1 MKKEAFMSAEAFK
14 IAKEISSL
22 RQNIQQIELKI
33 SDENK
38 RVTHIVLARSQRQEQ
53 LMNDQDSLKEMRIM
67 LQKNENEIAK
77 TQINLDKDTLSL
89 KSLTN
94 NQQLLALEKSIE
106 HNRLLIDELE
116 NTGLSQLE
124 KIDELELEIRESQ
137 DFLKGSEDSLI
148 EISKEVDLLV
158 LEHQSQI
165 DIKNKRIKLLYEQL
179 PEIFREKIK
188 STIAKKIPQSSFT
201 RIKNGCCE
209 FCRLSLSKVDISNI
223 EDHLKL
229 KSCSGCS
236 RIFIPEQAFY

>member
-1 MKKEAFMSAEAFK
+1 MSAEAFK
-14 IAKEISSL
+14 IAKEINSL
-22 RQNIQQIELKI
+22 RQNIQQIEHKI

-38 RVTHIVLARSQRQEQ
+38 RVTHIILARSQRQQQ
-53 LMNDQDSLKEMRIM
+53 LMEDQDSLKEIKAM
-67 LQKNENEIAK
+67 LQKNENEIANA
-77 TQINLDKDTLSL
+77 QLNLDKDNLSL

-106 HNRLLIDELE
+106 HNKLLIDELE

-124 KIDELELEIRESQ
+124 KIDELELEIKESQ

-158 LEHQSQI
+158 SNFKDQI
-165 DIKNKRIKLLYEQL
+165 DKTNKRIELLYEQL
-179 PEIFREKIK
+179 PEDFREKIK
-188 STIAKKIPQSSFT
+188 NTVAKKIPQSSFT
-201 RIKNGCCE
+201 RIKNGGCE

-223 EDHLKL
+223 EDYLKL

-236 RIFIPEQAFY
+236 RIFIPEQTFF